1 MDVCGIAGVL
11 AFRGSDFRVTEEYV
25 TRMRET
31 VHHRGPDGGLTWVS
45 DDGAVGL
52 GFRRLAIVDLDD
64 SAMQPMANED
74 GRVRLLFNGE
84 VYNHLEIRRELE
96 ASGRHVFRTDHSDT
110 ETIVHAFE
118 EWGIDC
124 LQRLRGMFA
133 LAVWDDRTRELWLVR
148 DRLGIK
154 PLFYSTAGGKLAFG
168 SEIKTILADP
178 EQPRRIDVQAVYHY
192 LSFLTAPPPLT
203 FFADIKKLPAGSWLR
218 VSEDGR
224 LEEQVW
230 WDPWDHVDPLTE
242 ATDDELAARV
252 LDELR
257 TSVELRKM
265 SDRPVGIFLSGG
277 IDSSTNAALF
287 AEGEARP
294 VRTFSIGYDAHYASY
309 PSELPYARLMAERIG
324 ADHHERIVSLDDLIA
339 FLPELVRLQDEPI
352 ADPVSVPLYYVSE
365 LARQSDV
372 IVAQAG
378 EGADELFWGYPSWRT
393 HLRLQRADDLP
404 VPAYAKRAGLAALA
418 AAGRDRTRPY
428 EFLRRGAAGVPVF
441 WGGAEAFTETQKRR
455 LLGPELRNA
464 VGDLSSWDVLAP
476 IRARFEEAAWDTSH
490 LNWMTYLDLRLRLP
504 ELLLARIDRMSM
516 GVGLE
521 VRVPFLDH
529 RFVEL
534 ALSIP
539 AEAKTRNGELKHVL
553 KQAVRGVIPDE
564 LIDRPKQGF
573 RVPVDEWF
581 MERLGDTAR
590 AEVASFADESGLID
604 ADEARRVL
612 AEPRRDAWY
621 LLNLALWWKQ
631 MVA

>member
-1 MDVCGIAGVL
+1 MCGIAGVF
-11 AFRGSDFRVTEEYV
+11 AFRGSDFRASEEYV

-31 VHHRGPDGGLTWVS
+31 VHHRGPDGGRTWVS

-64 SAMQPMANED
+64 AAMQPMANED
-74 GRVRLLFNGE
+74 GTVRLLFNGE
-84 VYNHLEIRRELE
+84 VYNHPEIRRELE
-96 ASGRHVFRTDHSDT
+96 ATGRHAFRTDHSDT
-110 ETIVHAFE
+110 ETVVHAYE

-124 LQRLRGMFA
+124 LRRFRGMFA
-133 LAVWDDRTRELWLVR
+133 LAIWDGRTRELWLVR
-148 DRLGIK
+148 DRMGIK
-154 PLFYSTAGGKLAFG
+154 PLFYSAAGGKLAFG

-178 EQPRRIDVQAVYHY
+178 SHPRRIDAQAVYHY
-192 LSFLTAPPPLT
+192 LSFLTAPAPLT
-203 FFADIKKLPAGSWLR
+203 FFADIKKLAAGSWLR

-224 LEEQVW
+224 MEERVW
-230 WDPWDHVDPLTE
+230 WDPWDHVEPIEGASDE
-242 ATDDELAARV
+242 ELAERV
-252 LDELR
+252 LAELR

-287 AEGEARP
+287 ADGEAQP
-294 VRTFSIGYDAHYASY
+294 VRTFSIGYDAHYESY
-309 PSELPYARLMAERIG
+309 PSELPYARLMAEEIG

-352 ADPVSVPLYYVSE
+352 ADPVSVPLYYLSE
-365 LARQSDV
+365 LARQNDV

-418 AAGRDRTRPY
+418 AVGRDRTRPY
-428 EFLRRGAAGVPVF
+428 EFLRRGAEGIPVF
-441 WGGAEAFTETQKRR
+441 WGGAEAFTETQKQR
-455 LLGPELRNA
+455 LLGPVLRDE
-464 VGDLSSWDVLAP
+464 VGDLSSWDALAP
-476 IRARFEEAAWDTSH
+476 IRRRFDESAWDASP

-529 RFVEL
+529 RLVEL

-539 AEAKTRNGELKHVL
+539 ADAKTRGGLKHIL
-553 KQAVRGVIPDE
+553 KRAVRGVIPDE

-590 AEVASFADESGLID
+590 AEVGAFAEASGLID
-604 ADEARRVL
+604 ADESRRIL

-621 LLNLALWWKQ
+621 LLNLALWWKH
-631 MVA
+631 AIE